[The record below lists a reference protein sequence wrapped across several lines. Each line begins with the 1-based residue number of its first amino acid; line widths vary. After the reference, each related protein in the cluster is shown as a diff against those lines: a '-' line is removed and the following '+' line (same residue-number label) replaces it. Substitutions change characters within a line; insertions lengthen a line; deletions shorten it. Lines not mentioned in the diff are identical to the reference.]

1 MPSKSGVYVF
11 LDDKRTVIYVGK
23 AKDLKSRVSSYFVN
37 SPLLGEKTKVL
48 VSKIVAIKVTIVE
61 SELEALLLEAFYIKK
76 YTPKYNIKLTDNKS
90 YIRIRITIK
99 DKYPKVLLAR
109 REDDKNSVYFGPYP
123 SSSSVK
129 LVLKTI
135 RKVFPFQSVPNHA
148 NRICLYHHL
157 GLCPCPR
164 IFDSPELEKSYKK
177 NIRGIVRI
185 LEGESK
191 KIMTELEKERDAL
204 SKEEQYENALQVQKK
219 IEALSLIT
227 TPFHRPFEYDVNP
240 NLRVDIRQQELNELM
255 QTLNKHADFNLEKLE
270 RIECYDI
277 SNTQGTN
284 ATGSLVVLTNGEIDK
299 SQYRRFKI
307 RKDGKPNDFAMMKEV
322 LKRRLSHDEWNTPDL
337 IIVDGGKGQIS
348 SALQSLALMGSTI
361 PLVGLAKREETI
373 VIPSDIVKAK
383 AKQAITLGKKEFFA
397 TLEKDNENFMEV
409 SLPKN
414 SQALH
419 LIMRIRDEAHRFAI
433 TYHRKLRSKAAIAS

>member
-1 MPSKSGVYVF
+1 M
-11 LDDKRTVIYVGK
+11 LYVGK

-48 VSKIVAIKVTIVE
+48 VSKIVTIKITIVE

-191 KIMTELEKERDAL
+191 KIMNELEKERDVL
-204 SKEEQYENALQVQKK
+204 SKEEQYENALLVQKK

-227 TPFHRPFEYDVNP
+227 TPFHRPVEYDVNP
-240 NLRVDIRQQELNELM
+240 NLRVDIRQQELDGLKDV
-255 QTLNKHADFNLEKLE
+255 LNKQGGFALEKLE

-284 ATGSLVVLTNGEIDK
+284 ATASMVVLTNGEIDK

-322 LKRRLSHDEWNTPDL
+322 LKRRLTHDEWNTPDL
-337 IIVDGGKGQIS
+337 IVVDGGKGQIS

-373 VIPSDIVKAK
+373 VVPSDIVKAK
-383 AKQAITLGKKEFFA
+383 AKQSITLGKKEFFA
-397 TLEKDNENFMEV
+397 TLQDDEKNFIEI

-414 SQALH
+414 SPSLH
-419 LIMRIRDEAHRFAI
+419 LVMRIRDEAHRFAI
-433 TYHRKLRSKAAIAS
+433 TYHRKLRSKSALSSGSN